1 MMLRNY
7 LKIGN
12 KGQVTNLPFILSAVV
27 FFSFMV
33 VMSISYAG
41 SSNIIVKGVPTS
53 FAVPSCSLGLIV
65 IDGLLTCAWNYLS
78 TFFALMS
85 ISTDFALFNGVIL
98 FALIASLGWALVSLL
113 RGGGG

>member
-1 MMLRNY
+1 MI
-7 LKIGN
+7 IGK
-12 KGQVTNLPFILSAVV
+12 KGQGNLPFILGAVV

-33 VMSISYAG
+33 MMSVSYAG
-41 SSNIIVKGVPTS
+41 TTQQLVNGVPTS
-53 FAVPSCSLGLIV
+53 FSVPSCSLGIIV

-85 ISTDFALFNGVIL
+85 VSTEFALFNGVIL
-98 FALIASLGWALVSLL
+98 FALITSFGWAIVSLL